1 MTVKDKK
8 AAIKGKR
15 RVPEKTLILVGLCG
29 AAVPMFIT
37 MRIIH
42 HKTKHIKFMLGLP
55 LEALLHITIICA
67 VIYLKLK

>member
-1 MTVKDKK
+1 MTVSDKS

-15 RVPEKTLILVGLCG
+15 RISEKTLMLVGLCG

-37 MRIIH
+37 MKCIH

-55 LEALLHITIICA
+55 LEALLHIAIICA
-67 VIYLKLK
+67 VIYLKG